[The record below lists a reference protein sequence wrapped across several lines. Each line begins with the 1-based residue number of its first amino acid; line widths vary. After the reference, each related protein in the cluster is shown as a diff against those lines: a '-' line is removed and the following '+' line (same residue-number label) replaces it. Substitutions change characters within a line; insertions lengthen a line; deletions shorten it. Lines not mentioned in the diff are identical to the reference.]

1 MAISIVPW
9 AYLAWSGYDLC
20 YGPRISTVPGYP
32 NQGQLH
38 LYVVTPVV
46 GLVANV
52 ALFAIANKVPVWL
65 HSIVVSIQVLA
76 LVMVLAMW
84 GGGI

>member
-1 MAISIVPW
+1 
-9 AYLAWSGYDLC
+9 
-20 YGPRISTVPGYP
+20 
-32 NQGQLH
+32 
-38 LYVVTPVV
+38 V
-46 GLVANV
+46 GLIANV

-65 HSIVVSIQVLA
+65 HLIVVSIQVLA